1 MAGLSL
7 MIAFLVA
14 IIVIIVS
21 ISKWNLHPF
30 LALMGVSL
38 CLAIAS
44 GIEISEIPSLIGSGF
59 SGVFSSI
66 GIVIILGALIGA
78 ILEKTG
84 AAIVITQAILKV
96 VGPKKPRLALL
107 IVGWIISIPVFCDS
121 GFVILNP
128 IRKNLARKT
137 TASSAE
143 LTLALGTGLL
153 ISHVL
158 IPPTPG
164 PIAAAGALGI
174 GNDLFTMIM
183 MGTLVSLPTLLVA
196 YVWSRKI
203 GRGMISCEEENAV
216 EQEQEYAG
224 ILDHP
229 CGGISVLSALLPI
242 ILPIFLMAMGTFV
255 GLLNSPQTFKD
266 WISFLGAPM
275 IALTIGLLFA
285 IALLFKQKCAS
296 SLHELTSQTLSLV
309 GPILFITAAGGVL
322 GKVIVAAGLVDWIQ
336 LHAQGFVGMGLFFP
350 FLMAALLKTA
360 QGSSTVA
367 ITTVASMMGA
377 YSDPASLMSALGFTN
392 PMAAT
397 LVALSVGAGSMIVS
411 HANDSYFWVIT
422 QLGGLTPAQGYRSYS
437 LMTFILGCTAMA
449 SVFILSLFLI

>member
-1 MAGLSL
+1 MAGLNL

-14 IIVIIVS
+14 IVVMIIS

-44 GIEISEIPSLIGSGF
+44 GIETSEIPSLIGSGF

-84 AAIVITQAILKV
+84 AAIVITQAILSV

-121 GFVILNP
+121 GFVIINP

-137 TASSAE
+137 AASSAE
-143 LTLALGTGLL
+143 LTLALGSGLL

-183 MGTLVSLPTLLVA
+183 MGTLVSVPTLIVA
-196 YVWSRKI
+196 YVCSRKI
-203 GRGMISCEEENAV
+203 GRAMTSCEEENST
-216 EQEQEYAG
+216 EQECECTG
-224 ILDHP
+224 ILDRQSQ
-229 CGGISVLSALLPI
+229 GISVFEALLPI

-255 GLLNSPQTFKD
+255 RLLNTSKVVKD

-296 SLHELTSQTLSLV
+296 SLYELTSQTLSLV

-322 GKVIVAAGLVDWIQ
+322 GKVIVAAGMVDWIQ
-336 LHAQGFVGMGLFFP
+336 YHAQGFAGLGLFFP
-350 FLMAALLKTA
+350 FLLAALLKTA

-367 ITTVASMMGA
+367 ITTVASMMGTYA
-377 YSDPASLMSALGFTN
+377 DPDSLMSALGFTN
-392 PMAAT
+392 TMAAT
-397 LVALSVGAGSMIVS
+397 LVALSIGSGSMIVS

-437 LMTFILGCTAMA
+437 LMTLVLGCTAMT
-449 SVFILSLFLI
+449 SVFILSLVF

>member
-1 MAGLSL
+1 MAGLNL

-14 IIVIIVS
+14 IVVMIIS

-44 GIEISEIPSLIGSGF
+44 GIETSEIPSLIGSGF

-84 AAIVITQAILKV
+84 AAIVITQAILSV

-137 TASSAE
+137 AASSTE

-174 GNDLFTMIM
+174 GNNLFTLIM
-183 MGTLVSLPTLLVA
+183 MGTLVSVPTLIVA
-196 YVWSRKI
+196 YVCSRKI
-203 GRGMISCEEENAV
+203 GRSMTSCEEENSAQ
-216 EQEQEYAG
+216 QECECVG
-224 ILDHP
+224 ILDHQNQE
-229 CGGISVLSALLPI
+229 ISVLEALFPI
-242 ILPIFLMAMGTFV
+242 VLPIFLMAMGTFV
-255 GLLNSPQTFKD
+255 GLLSVPQAVKD

-285 IALLFKQKCAS
+285 IALLFKQKCTS
-296 SLHELTSQTLSLV
+296 SFYELTSQTLALV

-336 LHAQGFVGMGLFFP
+336 PHAQGFVGMGLFFP
-350 FLMAALLKTA
+350 FILAALLKTA

-367 ITTVASMMGA
+367 ITTVASMMGTYA
-377 YSDPASLMSALGFTN
+377 DPDSLMSALGFTN
-392 PMAAT
+392 TMAAA
-397 LVALSVGAGSMIVS
+397 LVALSIGAGSMIVS

-449 SVFILSLFLI
+449 SVFLLSLVF

>member
-1 MAGLSL
+1 MIVFLMA
-7 MIAFLVA
+7 V
-14 IIVIIVS
+14 IVMIVS

-38 CLAIAS
+38 CLAIVS
-44 GIEISEIPSLIGSGF
+44 GIEIAEIPNLIGSGF

-66 GIVIILGALIGA
+66 GIVIIWGALIGA

-84 AAIVITQAILKV
+84 AAIVITQAILQV

-128 IRKNLARKT
+128 IRKNLATKT
-137 TASSAE
+137 AASSTE

-174 GNDLFTMIM
+174 GNNLFTLIM
-183 MGTLVSLPTLLVA
+183 MGTLVSAPTLIVA
-196 YVWSRKI
+196 YVCSRKI
-203 GRGMISCEEENAV
+203 GRSMTSCEEENSAQ
-216 EQEQEYAG
+216 QECECVG
-224 ILDHP
+224 ILDHQNQE
-229 CGGISVLSALLPI
+229 ISVLEALFPI
-242 ILPIFLMAMGTFV
+242 VLPIFLMAMGTFV
-255 GLLNSPQTFKD
+255 GLLSVPQAVKD

-285 IALLFKQKCAS
+285 IALLFKQKCTS
-296 SLHELTSQTLSLV
+296 SFYELTSQTLALV

-350 FLMAALLKTA
+350 FILAALLKTA

-367 ITTVASMMGA
+367 ITTVASMMGTYA
-377 YSDPASLMSALGFTN
+377 DPDSLMSALGFTN
-392 PMAAT
+392 TMAAA
-397 LVALSVGAGSMIVS
+397 LVALSIGAGSMIVS

-449 SVFILSLFLI
+449 SVFLLSLVF